1 MKTTGPLALLLTT
14 LAICNVSG
22 GGEPDDVDVPE
33 IPTVPAVEE
42 ESDSDNHYSSDAPA
56 PVGGLRKYD
65 GISFQIPDDWS
76 PTEAKMVDSKYI
88 KPTDEGDIEI
98 TLTSMGGG
106 IDANLNRWAQQ
117 MRQEPGDSPQESV
130 ITLDGVEAK
139 MIDVRGIYNSR
150 VGNQTVAKNSRLIGI
165 ALPIRPSEFY
175 VRLVGPRDAVAGY
188 YDEFRTFLKTA
199 EVE

>member
-1 MKTTGPLALLLTT
+1 MKTTEPLALLLSI
-14 LAICNVSG
+14 LAICYISG
-22 GGEPDDVDVPE
+22 CGEPGADVPE
-33 IPTVPAVEE
+33 IPTVPSVEE
-42 ESDSDNHYSSDAPA
+42 VSDSDAPNSSGAQTPA
-56 PVGGLRKYD
+56 GGVRNYD
-65 GISFQIPDDWS
+65 GVSFQIPDDWS
-76 PTEAKMVDSKYI
+76 PTEAKMVDSKYV
-88 KPTDEGDIEI
+88 KSTDEGDIEI

-106 IDANLNRWAQQ
+106 IDANLSRWAKQ
-117 MRQEPGDSPQESV
+117 MRQEPGDSPKESA

-188 YDEFRTFLKTA
+188 YDEFRAFLKTA
-199 EVE
+199 EVD

>member
-1 MKTTGPLALLLTT
+1 MKTTEPLALLLTT
-14 LAICNVSG
+14 LAIFNISG
-22 GGEPDDVDVPE
+22 CGEPEVDVPE
-33 IPTVPAVEE
+33 IPTVPVVEVA
-42 ESDSDNHYSSDAPA
+42 SDEADHHSSDTQAPA
-56 PVGGLRKYD
+56 GGLRKYD
-65 GISFQIPDDWS
+65 GISFQIPDDWNL
-76 PTEAKMVDSKYI
+76 TEAKMVDSKYI
-88 KPTDEGDIEI
+88 KSTADGDIEI

-117 MRQEPGDSPQESV
+117 MRQDPGDSPQESV

-188 YDEFRTFLKTA
+188 YDDFRAFLKTA
-199 EVE
+199 AVE